1 MYRAAALEKEKKDME
16 CCLQKRVQ
24 EFEAEKENL
33 QTCISSMTEDLRTR
47 AEVQEKADQLQVVPS
62 KYLSWSVTV
71 VSLYVVDLHKVT
83 GQA

>member
-1 MYRAAALEKEKKDME
+1 ME

-62 KYLSWSVTV
+62 KCLSLSVTV